1 MGKGAMRWNGSKD
14 ENYEAKLVQD
24 EAFLFVW
31 RAENLKDADG

>member
-24 EAFLFVW
+24 GAFLFVW